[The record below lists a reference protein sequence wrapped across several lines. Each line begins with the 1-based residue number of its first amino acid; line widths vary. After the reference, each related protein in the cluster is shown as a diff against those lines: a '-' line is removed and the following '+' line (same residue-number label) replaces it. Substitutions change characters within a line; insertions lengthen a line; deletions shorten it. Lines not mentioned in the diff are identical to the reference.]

1 MSASDTRADAPKP
14 AFGFCLNT
22 STVRDKEVDVTV
34 SRLRKFLGPR
44 LAGVVKAYRGE
55 GYAAAFA
62 NRKSV
67 RAALDKMHVTT
78 QTPIASA
85 REIAFFP
92 PMTGG

>member
-1 MSASDTRADAPKP
+1 MLFRSQ
-14 AFGFCLNT
+14 
-22 STVRDKEVDVTV
+22 TVEQLVDW
-34 SRLRKFLGPR
+34 
-44 LAGVVKAYRGE
+44 LAARGE

-78 QTPIASA
+78 QTPIVSA

>member
-1 MSASDTRADAPKP
+1 MKAVYFAWVRERIGVAEEEITPPASVQ
-14 AFGFCLNT
+14 
-22 STVRDKEVDVTV
+22 TVEQLVDW
-34 SRLRKFLGPR
+34 
-44 LAGVVKAYRGE
+44 LAARGE

-78 QTPIASA
+78 QTPIATA